1 MQWQE
6 IGFLW
11 HFIGYSTLAIVILS
25 GLAVTAFLL
34 CFVLDRFG
42 PKREQ

>member
-11 HFIGYSTLAIVILS
+11 HFIGYSVLALVILS
-25 GLAVTAFLL
+25 GLAVTALLL
-34 CFVLDRFG
+34 CFMLDRFG
-42 PKREQ
+42 PKGEQ

>member
-1 MQWQE
+1 MRWQE

-11 HFIGYSTLAIVILS
+11 NFIGYSILAFVILL
-25 GLAVTAFLL
+25 GLAVTALLL

-42 PKREQ
+42 PNRNE